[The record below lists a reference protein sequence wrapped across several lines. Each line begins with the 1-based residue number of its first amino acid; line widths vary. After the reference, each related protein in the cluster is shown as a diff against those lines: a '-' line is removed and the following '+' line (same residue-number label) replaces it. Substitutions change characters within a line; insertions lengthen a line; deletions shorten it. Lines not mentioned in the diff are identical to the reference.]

1 MLFIKNIYLHSKN
14 NIIMAKKLKTDT
26 GIEKVENV
34 LGKTE
39 EYIQNNKKSLTVIIS
54 VIVLIILGYV
64 SYKYL
69 YIPSKSKSAAADSF
83 KAEKYLS
90 DAIKYDSINLY
101 KNALNGDGQ
110 SIGFI
115 KIADDYSMTKL
126 GNLANY
132 SAGIAFL
139 HTGDFKKA
147 IEYFNKYEAEDELT
161 ASLAFGCTG
170 DAYSELKDYKNAIIF
185 YNKAIEFNNKFTAPL
200 YLEKIGRVYYSQK
213 NYKSSLDSFKKI
225 LKKYNESSQAVLA
238 EKYIY
243 KLENKISK

>member
-1 MLFIKNIYLHSKN
+1 M
-14 NIIMAKKLKTDT
+14 
-26 GIEKVENV
+26 
-34 LGKTE
+34 
-39 EYIQNNKKSLTVIIS
+39 
-54 VIVLIILGYV
+54 IVLIILGYV

-132 SAGIAFL
+132 SAGIAYL

-147 IEYFNKYEAEDELT
+147 IEYFNKYEAELT

-200 YLEKIGRVYYSQK
+200 YLEKLVGFIIHQK

>member
-1 MLFIKNIYLHSKN
+1 
-14 NIIMAKKLKTDT
+14 MAKKLKTDT

-39 EYIQNNKKSLTVIIS
+39 EYIQNNKKSLIVIIS

-101 KNALNGDGQ
+101 KNSLNGDGQ